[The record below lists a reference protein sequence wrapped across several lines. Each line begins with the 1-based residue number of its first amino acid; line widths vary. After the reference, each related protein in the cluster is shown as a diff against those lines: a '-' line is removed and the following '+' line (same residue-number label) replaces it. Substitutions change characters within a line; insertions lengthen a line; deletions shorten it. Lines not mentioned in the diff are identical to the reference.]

1 MGYIVEIM
9 VIDNGSTDKT
19 RYMANNHGAKVIAQ
33 PIKGYGNACKA
44 GFANTTGASGI

>member
-1 MGYIVEIM
+1 MGCTVEIV

-19 RYMANNHGAKVIAQ
+19 RNIANNHGAKVIIQ

-44 GFANTTGASGI
+44 GFANSTGASGI

>member
-1 MGYIVEIM
+1 MGYTVEIM

-19 RYMANNHGAKVIAQ
+19 TYIANNHGAKVIVQ

-44 GFANTTGASGI
+44 GFANTTGASDI